1 MYRSAIIPITALL
14 LMGVSCSQAPDAA
27 SKEETGKAKGGAE
40 ELKYGIRVQSGPMD
54 SILLKDYKPASSL
67 VVQETMVPKAKYPV
81 IDIHSHT
88 FMNGIKT
95 SEDVA
100 AWVRTMDDVGIE
112 KSIVFTGATG
122 ADFDKQVE
130 LFKPYASRFQLWCD
144 LETTNIDAPDYPERA
159 AAELERCYRMGARG
173 IGELSDKGSGL
184 QSEKRPRGK
193 RLHYDDSRLDLLWKK
208 CAELKIPVNFH
219 VADHP
224 SCWQPLGPNQER
236 TPDFQHFNLLDKDV
250 PSYEELIAMSD
261 RMLEKNPKTTFIA
274 CHLRNQGNNL
284 GELSK
289 AMERY
294 PNLFLDISA
303 RDYEIGRQPRA
314 AAKFLTRYRNRVM
327 FGTDM
332 GRGKEMYQGWWRLLE
347 TADEY
352 LPGRVWW
359 RIYGLELTPQVLE
372 SLYRSNA
379 LKILNWE
386 KL

>member
-1 MYRSAIIPITALL
+1 M
-14 LMGVSCSQAPDAA
+14 
-27 SKEETGKAKGGAE
+27 
-40 ELKYGIRVQSGPMD
+40 
-54 SILLKDYKPASSL
+54 
-67 VVQETMVPKAKYPV
+67 
-81 IDIHSHT
+81 
-88 FMNGIKT
+88 
-95 SEDVA
+95 
-100 AWVRTMDDVGIE
+100 
-112 KSIVFTGATG
+112 
-122 ADFDKQVE
+122 
-130 LFKPYASRFQLWCD
+130 
-144 LETTNIDAPDYPERA
+144 
-159 AAELERCYRMGARG
+159 
-173 IGELSDKGSGL
+173 
-184 QSEKRPRGK
+184 
-193 RLHYDDSRLDLLWKK
+193 
-208 CAELKIPVNFH
+208 NFH

-261 RMLEKNPKTTFIA
+261 RMLERNPKTTFIA

-332 GRGKEMYQGWWRLLE
+332 GRDKEMYQGWWRLLE

-359 RIYGLELTPQVLE
+359 RLYGLELTPQVLE